1 MVKHSLF
8 LILLASALFSQSL
21 DVAISGIMNKSEYI
35 AKKKFID
42 IIFSD
47 KDSYFDGSRVNYKKI
62 ITKLRN
68 EGLIEL
74 AKNSQNL
81 KVSFVTKDNNPQLF
95 IKLIRDTLSTL
106 GFSDINT
113 IKSMKSSGRF
123 VWIVSLG
130 NNYMLDP
137 LLFITELEKKSVYAK
152 KIKRY
157 TATNWNYELDTAH
170 TMLVPDKLAFD
181 DVIKLK
187 KTLSAYWI
195 NIEGS
200 KKVQIQSSKYNR
212 WHPYVVVYDKNLKI
226 ISSIS
231 KDKVADKLKL
241 NIPQDGV
248 YLKIDDFYT
257 IKNVKDGLAIHI
269 QERK

>member
-8 LILLASALFSQSL
+8 LIFFVSALFSQSL
-21 DVAISGIMNKSEYI
+21 DSAISNIMEKSEYSK
-35 AKKKFID
+35 KKKFINV
-42 IIFSD
+42 IFSD
-47 KDSYFDGSRVNYKKI
+47 RDSYFDGSRVDYKKVI
-62 ITKLRN
+62 GKLRS
-68 EGLIEL
+68 EGLVSL
-74 AKNSQNL
+74 AKNSRNL
-81 KVSFVTKDNNPQLF
+81 KVSFVTKENNPQLF

-106 GFSDINT
+106 GFSDIST
-113 IKSMKSSGRF
+113 IKSMKSGGRF

-130 NNYMLDP
+130 DNYMLDP
-137 LLFITELEKKSVYAK
+137 LLFITELEKKSVYAR

-157 TATNWNYELDTAH
+157 TATNWSYELDT
-170 TMLVPDKLAFD
+170 TNILLVPDKLPYS
-181 DVIKLK
+181 DVVKLK

-200 KKVQIQSSKYNR
+200 KKVQIQSPRHNR

-226 ISSIS
+226 ISSIL
-231 KDKVADKLKL
+231 KDKVSDRLKL

-257 IKNVKDGLAIHI
+257 IKNIKDGLAIYI
-269 QERK
+269 QERN